1 LRDGG
6 RIDSHKSSPSD
17 QPKHLETESHDQSKI
32 DEQMCLEG
40 VINNFRFDAFFDFDP
55 AIQDELDS
63 TGENEFKYTLFIA
76 EDKLQECPR
85 IFVRIGGVMTSAIL
99 DSGCELTLVSEELY
113 NKIKQQGNQYLDLP
127 AQHLTLVS
135 AFNDKSRR
143 IKRQAMIPIE
153 IGTVTID
160 HVTLICPQLL
170 TQAILGVDLFN
181 CYEAVIS
188 FPERCL
194 VMKINDEIVSHRFE
208 DERGATPA
216 EIGSSVPGD
225 IDR

>member
-17 QPKHLETESHDQSKI
+17 QPKHLETERQDQIKI

-40 VINNFRFDAFFDFDP
+40 VINNFRFDAFFDFYP

-85 IFVRIGGVMTSAIL
+85 ILVRIGGVMTSAIL

-113 NKIKQQGNQYLDLP
+113 NKIRQQGNQYLDLP
-127 AQHLTLVS
+127 AQHLTLLS

-143 IKRQAMIPIE
+143 IKRQAMLPIE
-153 IGTVTID
+153 IGTMTID

-170 TQAILGVDLFN
+170 TQAVLGVDLFS
-181 CYEAVIS
+181 CYDAVIS

-194 VMKINDEIVSHRFE
+194 FMKINDEIVSHRFE

-216 EIGSSVPGD
+216 KNWQFGTW
-225 IDR
+225 RY